1 MAALTNEQIIEAIK
15 EKTILELSD
24 LIKSMEEV
32 FGVTAA
38 APVAVVA
45 GGAAVLLARD
55 AGFKKAC
62 AKIIGAGLKLK
73 DDAAAFVETVKED
86 AQDIMAEAAYNKDAA
101 SAAN

>member
-45 GGAAVLLARD
+45 GGAAGGAAPGGPGGTAAVHPAVR
-55 AGFKKAC
+55 AGDHRRPSGWLERASPP
-62 AKIIGAGLKLK
+62 GGRRVDRSAGGPRCR
-73 DDAAAFVETVKED
+73 
-86 AQDIMAEAAYNKDAA
+86 
-101 SAAN
+101 